1 MGWMDSDVDYINQ
14 IAQTEDTTY
23 AKLQVQE
30 TLGLR
35 NLKKEVEELKEKAKN
50 FNKNSDK

>member
-14 IAQTEDTTY
+14 IAQAENTTY

-50 FNKNSDK
+50 FNKNSDN